1 MRFKP
6 KSPTSDCIP
15 PRYMLYM
22 IYNKIFYIRSIVKY
36 LIAHGTKQTSV
47 KTWHFFKRTTSFAI
61 IFRRKIKQS
70 DGPFF
75 FE

>member
-47 KTWHFFKRTTSFAI
+47 KT
-61 IFRRKIKQS
+61 
-70 DGPFF
+70 
-75 FE
+75 